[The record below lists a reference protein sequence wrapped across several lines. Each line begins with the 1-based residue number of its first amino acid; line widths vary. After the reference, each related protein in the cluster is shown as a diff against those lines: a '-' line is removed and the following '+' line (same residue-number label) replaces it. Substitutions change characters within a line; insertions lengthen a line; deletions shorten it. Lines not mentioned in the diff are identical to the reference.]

1 MADISVFGDSVLKG
15 VIYENNVYKVS
26 KNRFSNI
33 CEDILGISI
42 ENKAKFGSTI
52 NVGKNIISKNIDLI
66 KETNSKYVIM
76 EFGGNDCD
84 YNWVEIS
91 ENPDKK
97 HFPKSTITEFI
108 EIYSNLIKELKKLG
122 KQPVLLSLPPIDAIK
137 YFDYISR
144 KLNADNILKW
154 MEGNKQFLTNWHERY
169 NIEVFKLAINNDIPI
184 IDITSKFL
192 EIKNYSKLLCDDG
205 IHPNEE
211 GHIIIAEAIK
221 EHIEK
226 RKIELVG

>member
-66 KETNSKYVIM
+66 KETNSKY
-76 EFGGNDCD
+76 DCD

-211 GHIIIAEAIK
+211 GHTIIAEAIK

>member
-15 VIYENNVYKVS
+15 VIYENNAYKVS

-52 NVGKNIISKNIDLI
+52 NIGKNIIAKNIDLI
-66 KETNSKYVIM
+66 KETNSKYVVM

-91 ENPDKK
+91 KNPDKK

-122 KQPVLLSLPPIDAIK
+122 KQPVLFSDYSLDRPLSALFECNTLTAS
-137 YFDYISR
+137 ISSL
-144 KLNADNILKW
+144 KLDHLR
-154 MEGNKQFLTNWHERY
+154 GRH
-169 NIEVFKLAINNDIPI
+169 
-184 IDITSKFL
+184 
-192 EIKNYSKLLCDDG
+192 
-205 IHPNEE
+205 
-211 GHIIIAEAIK
+211 
-221 EHIEK
+221 
-226 RKIELVG
+226 

>member
-97 HFPKSTITEFI
+97 HYPKSTITEFI

-154 MEGNKQFLTNWHERY
+154 
-169 NIEVFKLAINNDIPI
+169 IEVFKWAINNDIPI

-211 GHIIIAEAIK
+211 GHTIIAEAIK